1 MCYRPA
7 NAATAVK
14 CIECGAFN
22 KPDNEVCQKCGVDL
36 EESKSAAASGGPSV
50 GGPAVGAPGA
60 PGRPNVGAPGR
71 PGPGAPGAPKPA
83 APAPKA
89 PAAAAPKPANS

>member
-14 CIECGAFN
+14 CLECGGFN

-36 EESKSAAASGGPSV
+36 TESKAAAASGAGAPS
-50 GGPAVGAPGA
+50 VGAPGA
-60 PGRPNVGAPGR
+60 PGRPGPAAPGAPR
-71 PGPGAPGAPKPA
+71 PMAGPGAPKPA
-83 APAPKA
+83 APSAPKT
-89 PAAAAPKPANS
+89 PGN